1 MQKTAQAR
9 QNKVVDIEQGQQLNN
24 VITASLAPHG
34 MIRAAI
40 NMSNF
45 LLVSGRTASGQPD
58 GLSPDVA
65 HELARRLG
73 VFCELIPF
81 EGPGLL
87 ADAAG
92 CDIWDIGNIAVE
104 PERAEVIDFSQPYI
118 QIDANF
124 MTREGSTLANNAD
137 VNQRGVEVVLYK
149 RSAYDLWLKENY
161 TAPTYQRVESINE
174 SVTAFEEGQ
183 GDVLACLKPKLM
195 AMRSDQPN
203 YRIIDPPFTAIRQ
216 AIGLNKGHTEALGF
230 VNETIA
236 DLLANGF
243 VADSL
248 KRHGVGDKLSLP
260 S

>member
-1 MQKTAQAR
+1 
-9 QNKVVDIEQGQQLNN
+9 
-24 VITASLAPHG
+24 
-34 MIRAAI
+34 
-40 NMSNF
+40 MSNF

-73 VFCELIPF
+73 VPCELVLF
-81 EGPGLL
+81 NGPGLL

-92 CDIWDIGNIAVE
+92 RDVWDIGNIAVE
-104 PERAEVIDFSQPYI
+104 PERSEVIDFSQPYI

-124 MTREGSTLANNAD
+124 MVRADRVITSNAD
-137 VNQRGVEVVLYK
+137 VNQPGVEIVLYN
-149 RSAYDLWLKENY
+149 RSAYDLWLKDNY
-161 TAPTYQRVESINE
+161 IAPTYLRVESINS
-174 SVTAFEEGQ
+174 SVTAFEQGQ

-195 AMRSDQPN
+195 AMREIQPAFQ
-203 YRIIDPPFTAIRQ
+203 IIDPPFTAIRQ
-216 AIGLNKGHTEALGF
+216 AIGLNKGHPEALNF
-230 VNETIA
+230 VNKTVA

-248 KRHGVGDKLSLP
+248 ERHGVGGKLSLP

>member
-1 MQKTAQAR
+1 MK
-9 QNKVVDIEQGQQLNN
+9 D

-34 MIRAAI
+34 VLRAAI

-45 LLVSGRTASGQPD
+45 LLVSGQTESGQPD

-65 HELARRLG
+65 NELARRLG

-92 CDIWDIGNIAVE
+92 CDIWDIGNIAIE
-104 PERAEVIDFSQPYI
+104 PERAEVIEFSYPYI

-124 MTREGSTLANNAD
+124 MTRKGSTLANNED
-137 VNQRGVEVVLYK
+137 VNKQRVEIVLYN

-161 TAPTYQRVESINE
+161 TAPSYLRFSSIGE
-174 SVTAFEEGQ
+174 SVFAFEEGQ

-195 AMRSDQPN
+195 AMQSDQPN
-203 YRIIDPPFTAIRQ
+203 YQIIDPPFTAIRQ
-216 AIGLNKGHTEALGF
+216 AIGLNKGHPEALGF

-236 DLLANGF
+236 VLLANGF

-248 KRHGVGDKLSLP
+248 KRHGVGNKLSLP

>member
-1 MQKTAQAR
+1 MK
-9 QNKVVDIEQGQQLNN
+9 D

-34 MIRAAI
+34 VMRAAI

-45 LLVSGRTASGQPD
+45 LLVSGQTESGQPD

-65 HELARRLG
+65 NELARRLG
-73 VFCELIPF
+73 VLCELIPF

-92 CDIWDIGNIAVE
+92 RDIWDIGNIAIE
-104 PERAEVIDFSQPYI
+104 PERAEVIDFSYPYV
-118 QIDANF
+118 QIDASF
-124 MTREGSTLANNAD
+124 MIREGSTLANNAD
-137 VNQRGVEVVLYK
+137 VNQQGVEIVLYN

-161 TAPTYQRVESINE
+161 TAPSYLRFPSIGE
-174 SVTAFEEGQ
+174 SVIAFEEGQ

-195 AMRSDQPN
+195 AMQSNQSN
-203 YRIIDPPFTAIRQ
+203 YQIIDPPFTAIRQ
-216 AIGLNKGHTEALGF
+216 AIGLNKGHPEALGF

-248 KRHGVGDKLSLP
+248 KRHGVRNKLSLP

>member
-1 MQKTAQAR
+1 MR
-9 QNKVVDIEQGQQLNN
+9 D

-34 MIRAAI
+34 MLRAAI

-45 LLVSGRTASGQPD
+45 LLVSGRTESGQPD
-58 GLSPDVA
+58 GLSPDMA
-65 HELARRLG
+65 HELARQLG
-73 VFCELIPF
+73 VSCELIPF

-92 CDIWDIGNIAVE
+92 RDIWDIGNIAIE
-104 PERAEVIDFSQPYI
+104 PERAEVIDFSHPYI

-124 MTREGSTLANNAD
+124 MTREGSTIANNAD
-137 VNQRGVEVVLYK
+137 VNQQGIEIVLYN
-149 RSAYDLWLKENY
+149 RSAYELWLKENY
-161 TAPTYQRVESINE
+161 TASSYLRFSSINE
-174 SVTAFEEGQ
+174 SVIAFEEGQ
-183 GDVLACLKPKLM
+183 GDVLACLKPKLI
-195 AMRSDQPN
+195 AMRSEQPN
-203 YRIIDPPFTAIRQ
+203 YQIIDPPFTAIRQ
-216 AIGLNKGHTEALGF
+216 AIGLNKGHCEALGF

-236 DLLANGF
+236 ELLANGF

>member
-1 MQKTAQAR
+1 M
-9 QNKVVDIEQGQQLNN
+9 EQGQHMRNL
-24 VITASLAPHG
+24 ITASLAPHG
-34 MIRAAI
+34 MMRAAI

-45 LLVSGRTASGQPD
+45 LLVSGRTASGQPV

-65 HELARRLG
+65 HELARRIG
-73 VFCELIPF
+73 VSCELIPF

-92 CDIWDIGNIAVE
+92 RDIWDIGNIAVE

-124 MTREGSTLANNAD
+124 MTRADSALASNAD
-137 VNQRGVEVVLYK
+137 VNRPGIEVVLYN
-149 RSAYDLWLKENY
+149 RSAYDLWLKDNY
-161 TAPTYQRVESINE
+161 KSPTYQRVASISESAA
-174 SVTAFEEGQ
+174 AFEEGQ

-195 AMRSDQPN
+195 LIKEAQPT
-203 YRIIDPPFTAIRQ
+203 YKIIDPPFTAIRQ
-216 AIGLNKGHTEALGF
+216 AIGLNKGHPEALSF
-230 VNETIA
+230 INETL
-236 DLLANGF
+236 DNLLANGF

-248 KRHGVGDKLSLP
+248 KRHGVEDKLSLP